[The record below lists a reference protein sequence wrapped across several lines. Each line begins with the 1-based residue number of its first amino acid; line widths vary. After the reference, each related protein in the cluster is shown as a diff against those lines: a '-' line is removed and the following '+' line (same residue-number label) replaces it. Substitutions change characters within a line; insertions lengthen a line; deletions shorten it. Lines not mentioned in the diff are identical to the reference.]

1 MNRAERRSDN
11 YWRLHI
17 GEIGM
22 KTTVLAD
29 YKAKMSTGSSIHVAH
44 NALPV
49 AFIELPANA

>member
-22 KTTVLAD
+22 KPIVLAD